1 MLKDKFIYL
10 LKLYK
15 DGVKMIEQNIKPRD
29 PRTQFTLENLLRMSF
44 HPKGI
49 RDFLEGV
56 NKELELGPAQSSL
69 NRYIGTFADILKYT
83 PYTAAAGLLVYEFL
97 K

>member
-1 MLKDKFIYL
+1 
-10 LKLYK
+10 
-15 DGVKMIEQNIKPRD
+15 MIEQNIKPRD
-29 PRTQFTLENLLRMSF
+29 PRTQFTLENFLRMTY

-83 PYTAAAGLLVYEFL
+83 PLSIRLIQLQLDYWFMNF
-97 K
+97 